1 MDSTKVILTPLED
14 GEVGNII
21 ALLRYEK
28 LSYKDGETS
37 LRWHTFS
44 KPNYNLIPS

>member
-1 MDSTKVILTPLED
+1 MGNTKVILTPLKD
-14 GEVGNII
+14 GEGGNMI

-28 LSYKDGETS
+28 LSYKDGETC

-44 KPNYNLIPS
+44 KPTYDLIPG